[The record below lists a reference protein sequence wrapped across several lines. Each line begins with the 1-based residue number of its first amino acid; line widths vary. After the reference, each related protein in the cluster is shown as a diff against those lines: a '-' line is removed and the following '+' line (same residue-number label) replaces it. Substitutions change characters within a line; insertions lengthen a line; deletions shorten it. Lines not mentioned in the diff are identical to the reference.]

1 MKGRAF
7 IGFQR
12 SFRPRTEMQVLVPG
26 KAGDMER
33 VLLITTCH
41 LIQGYSFKVESG
53 QHHNLVPPNCFWGD
67 VNSSSYSNLK
77 TGSSKGMNRKILEG
91 KAFRGW

>member
-1 MKGRAF
+1 MKPELFIMKGRAF

-33 VLLITTCH
+33 VTLITCH
-41 LIQGYSFKVESG
+41 LIQGYSSKVESG
-53 QHHNLVPPNCFWGD
+53 QHHNLVPPNC
-67 VNSSSYSNLK
+67 L
-77 TGSSKGMNRKILEG
+77 
-91 KAFRGW
+91 